1 MIQFDQSKHSSFDV
15 VVIGGGPGGL
25 SAATW
30 CDELGMSTLVIES
43 EDELGGQLSWI
54 HNPITNHLGGIFG
67 NGSDLRDIILNQVA
81 EREFVVALGKE
92 ISSVA
97 QGSVIFSDGMSVRF
111 KYLIVATGLSRRRIG
126 IEAETRLVGKGV
138 LTSGAGQRESV
149 KGKTVA
155 VIGGGDAAVEN
166 ALILSEFAEK
176 VVLIHRRDRF
186 VARDEMVSQLQSRN
200 NIEVLLNK
208 TVKSIEDHDVLTSIV
223 IEDVNKRELTSLA
236 IENLLIRIGFEPNSS
251 LLKGKIEMD
260 EKGYIKVDSTFR
272 SSEESIYAIGD
283 VVSPMSPTIS
293 GAVGAGSIAAK
304 SIHFRSTN

>member
-43 EDELGGQLSWI
+43 EEELGGQLSWI

-126 IEAETRLVGKGV
+126 IEAETRLVGKGI